1 MAELKA
7 MAMLNAKSLMLNI
20 LGDTLSEVKFD
31 MMVDTVVERQARV
44 VVNSLELTLVK
55 KKKEVLLDTLA
66 AWLSEV

>member
-1 MAELKA
+1 
-7 MAMLNAKSLMLNI
+7 MLNAKSLMLNI

-31 MMVDTVVERQARV
+31 TMVDTVVERQARV

>member
-1 MAELKA
+1 MG
-7 MAMLNAKSLMLNI
+7 MLNAKSLMLNI

>member
-1 MAELKA
+1 
-7 MAMLNAKSLMLNI
+7 MLNAKSLMLNI

-44 VVNSLELTLVK
+44 VVNSLELTLVEE
-55 KKKEVLLDTLA
+55 KKEVLLDTLA